1 MKILRLVSCAPN
13 CRWKDYVVRDS
24 KCIYST
30 SYHQPHLNL
39 PLPEPYIT
47 WGTPNLKSVR
57 ELVYKRGFVKVRFLS
72 RYVCLVSFDAI
83 LIFTWA
89 EVCQHLILG
98 CWRISCPITSL
109 SISYIAHL
117 HIGAMSGKSL
127 IQHFRI
133 IAPEMLPN

>member
-57 ELVYKRGFVKVRFLS
+57 ELVYKRGFVKVGFSLDM
-72 RYVCLVSFDAI
+72 YVLCLVILAN

-98 CWRISCPITSL
+98 RWRISCPITSL

-127 IQHFRI
+127 IQPHC
-133 IAPEMLPN
+133 P